1 MRLNQLQEKVATFTK
16 PGIRI
21 NLIKLNVGTD
31 SEYYQCQVNKKKIWN
46 ATVEE
51 IARKKMAQV
60 VQSYLLQCEMPLEF
74 EKTAKKATNVIDPNE
89 VEQQY
94 WTYQLEL

>member
-1 MRLNQLQEKVATFTK
+1 MRINQLQKKVATFTK

-31 SEYYQCQVNKKKIWN
+31 SEYYQCQINKKKIWN
-46 ATVEE
+46 TTVKEV
-51 IARKKMAQV
+51 AQKKMTQV

-74 EKTAKKATNVIDPNE
+74 EKTAKNATNEIYPDKPR
-89 VEQQY
+89 
-94 WTYQLEL
+94 WTYDLEF